1 MRSKHSPPRSPS
13 RRHKQRPPAELRW
26 KTGRLKIGR
35 QNSILQDPQSTA
47 RQKAAAQLQIAECQ
61 ESAATTPA
69 PSADWLRQMD
79 LLAE

>member
-1 MRSKHSPPRSPS
+1 MHRKHSPRRSPS
-13 RRHKQRPPAELRW
+13 RRHKQRPPAELSW

-47 RQKAAAQLQIAECQ
+47 RQKAAQLQIAECQ
-61 ESAATTPA
+61 ESAAITPA